1 MQSRL
6 YALFCAI
13 LCKRRGHLWI
23 LVSRGSLGTNPLV
36 GTEGQL
42 KLGFWEIKSYMW
54 IFDCVGIDVPNP
66 CIVQGSTVLVLQ
78 SLFFVTLANS

>member
-1 MQSRL
+1 MDFGIQGESWNQS
-6 YALFCAI
+6 
-13 LCKRRGHLWI
+13 
-23 LVSRGSLGTNPLV
+23 LV

-42 KLGFWEIKSYMW
+42 KLGFWEITSYMW

-66 CIVQGSTVLVLQ
+66 CIVQWSTVLVLQ